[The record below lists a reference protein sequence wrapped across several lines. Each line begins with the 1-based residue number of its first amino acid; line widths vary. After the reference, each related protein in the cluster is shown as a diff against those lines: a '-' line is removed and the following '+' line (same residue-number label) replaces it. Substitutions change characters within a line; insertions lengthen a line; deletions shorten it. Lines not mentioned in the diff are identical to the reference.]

1 MKDPAMPGAAD
12 RATTLEE
19 QLKDCRRQLKAAR
32 RELRE
37 YRREERE
44 LERLADMAAAP
55 NHPDPTKPT
64 IERYMRYASIAP
76 GLAVSSAFS
85 ASVRMPDGGTTVS
98 LGWKWSDRSGRVV
111 LRHVAVEDPDGVR
124 IRDIQRL
131 PIDKAIRSHE
141 PELFAYTAGET
152 GLELYGPLPRW
163 SEVLGSVDFEELR
176 SSGPSPA
183 TLAWVARMN
192 AVGLLRHG
200 PRNRLICDSFG
211 IPVRTASHWLTLS
224 RHRVEVWDSRL
235 LPVPVTVHTEM
246 PPAEA
251 AEAAMKILLGS
262 VKPNLT

>member
-111 LRHVAVEDPDGVR
+111 LRHVAVENPDGVR
-124 IRDIQRL
+124 PRTVRPAAQVERGPRIGRFRGTAVIGPVAGHPGLGGEDERRRPAAPWPSQQTHLRFVRHSRPHGVPL
-131 PIDKAIRSHE
+131 ADALASSCGGVGFEASAGPGDGPHGDASGRGGGGSHE
-141 PELFAYTAGET
+141 N
-152 GLELYGPLPRW
+152 
-163 SEVLGSVDFEELR
+163 
-176 SSGPSPA
+176 SS
-183 TLAWVARMN
+183 
-192 AVGLLRHG
+192 
-200 PRNRLICDSFG
+200 
-211 IPVRTASHWLTLS
+211 WLC
-224 RHRVEVWDSRL
+224 
-235 LPVPVTVHTEM
+235 
-246 PPAEA
+246 
-251 AEAAMKILLGS
+251 
-262 VKPNLT
+262 